1 MFQLA
6 LSDQSL
12 KDDILQSE
20 KITYPIKV
28 IEANKPIPGQAGR

>member
-20 KITYPIKV
+20 ITYPIKV
-28 IEANKPIPGQAGR
+28 IEANKPVPGQAGR